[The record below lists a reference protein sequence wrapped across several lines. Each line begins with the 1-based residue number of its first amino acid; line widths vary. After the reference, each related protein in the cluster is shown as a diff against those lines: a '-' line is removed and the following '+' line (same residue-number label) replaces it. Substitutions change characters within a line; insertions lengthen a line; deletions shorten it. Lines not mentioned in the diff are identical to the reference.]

1 MKISAKGRY
10 ALAACI
16 ILAQN
21 YDTKGLLSVISI
33 SEQLNL
39 SKIYLEQVFSLLKRA
54 NIVLSVKG
62 AQGGYQLAMKPSTI
76 TVCDILMSVE
86 NALFEK
92 AEQTLTSDLQEIE
105 QTLQTSVFSVLDH
118 QIVLTLRRITLEALV
133 RDVETHKN
141 EEALMFFI

>member
-54 NIVLSVKG
+54 NIVQAVKG
-62 AQGGYQLAMKPSTI
+62 AQGGYQLAMRPKDI

-105 QTLQTSVFSVLDH
+105 KALQSSVFLLLDQQIMQTLS
-118 QIVLTLRRITLEALV
+118 RITLEGLV

>member
-54 NIVLSVKG
+54 NIVQAVKG
-62 AQGGYQLAMKPSTI
+62 AQGGYQLAKKPQNI

-92 AEQTLTSDLQEIE
+92 TEQTLTHDLQEIE
-105 QTLQTSVFSVLDH
+105 KALQTSVFSVLDL
-118 QIVLTLRRITLEALV
+118 QITQTLSHISLEALV
-133 RDVETHKN
+133 RDVETHKD